1 MGSQAMPSRRIPVRG
16 FTLIELLVVIAIIAI
31 LAAMLLPALS
41 AAREKAYQAAC
52 YSKLKN
58 LGLATLMYHDDYSQ
72 FPLGWYPGVSGTF
85 NIWYSQI
92 NPYIA
97 KTSRKWAGSDVYWCP
112 ADESKGRAYYEDV
125 PRSYAWN
132 YLINTG
138 EWLAGNDPREMRM
151 GLRDLE
157 DPGNTILYADTTG
170 ADSNLRLVNIAY
182 RHGGSSERKTSPRNP
197 PPRPLDGTA
206 SVVMVD
212 GHTAGFRHGQL
223 KQAHFTLER
232 DKID

>member
-1 MGSQAMPSRRIPVRG
+1 MNRKKSFQTESQG

-41 AAREKAYQAAC
+41 AAREKAYQATC
-52 YSKLKN
+52 ISKLKN
-58 LGLATLMYHDDYSQ
+58 LSLATLMYHDDFEQ
-72 FPLGWYPGVSGTF
+72 FPLNWYSGVGGTF

-97 KTSRKWAGSDVYWCP
+97 KTSQKWTGSDVFWCP
-112 ADESKGRAYYEDV
+112 ADENRGQGYYTNIAL
-125 PRSYAWN
+125 SYGMNAH
-132 YLINTG
+132 INSSTG
-138 EWLAGNDPREMRM
+138 TTVNNPDLLE
-151 GLRDLE
+151 GLKNCE
-157 DPGNTILYADTTG
+157 DPANTVLF
-170 ADSNLRLVNIAY
+170 ADSTGQSAGVDTSNVVY